1 MSHMR
6 SKIIT
11 SLAAPLV
18 IAAAVA
24 PSAGASERTATEL
37 GQSTDPA
44 VGASERTATELG
56 QSTDSPPASRNGL
69 SHRTT
74 TELGQSTNLSSAS
87 TSSGE
92 SGGFD
97 WGDAAIVGSGAFAL
111 VLVGLGGVAL
121 LNRRRGGIRKSR
133 TPVAS
138 S

>member
-56 QSTDSPPASRNGL
+56 QSTGQPGGPKFA
-69 SHRTT
+69 RTPT
-74 TELGQSTNLSSAS
+74 QLGQSANLSSTS
-87 TSSGE
+87 TSNSE

-97 WGDAAIVGSGAFAL
+97 WGDAAIVGGGALVL

>member
-6 SKIIT
+6 SKITT
-11 SLAAPLV
+11 SLAAALV

-37 GQSTDPA
+37 GQSTGQPGGPKFA
-44 VGASERTATELG
+44 RTF
-56 QSTDSPPASRNGL
+56 
-69 SHRTT
+69 
-74 TELGQSTNLSSAS
+74 TELGQSTNLSSTS
-87 TSSGE
+87 TSNSE

-97 WGDAAIVGSGAFAL
+97 WGDAAIVGGAAFAL

-121 LNRRRGGIRKSR
+121 LNRRRDGIRKSR
-133 TPVAS
+133 TPAVS